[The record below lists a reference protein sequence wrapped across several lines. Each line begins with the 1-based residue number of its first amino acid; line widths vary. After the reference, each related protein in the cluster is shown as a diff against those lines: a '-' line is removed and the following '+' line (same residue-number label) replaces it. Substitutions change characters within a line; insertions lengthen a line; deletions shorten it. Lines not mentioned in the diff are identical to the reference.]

1 MTDQLDVGAPV
12 GDSAPVVEGQE
23 GQTGEPAAE
32 MPKVGE
38 GANRFAFLAKKE
50 AALVRQRQELKA
62 QMEALNSQKS
72 ELDKL
77 RQEIESVKGRRSSYK
92 TNPLAALEDA
102 GLSYKELTDY
112 ILNNEK
118 ITPEQKLAALEEK
131 FESKIEA
138 LERQREQERLMAEQ
152 RAEQERAAREAAT
165 IEQFKGEIS
174 NYIQSNKD
182 TFELTNLY
190 DSSDLVYDTVE
201 AYYEKTQKV
210 LSIPEACELVEKY
223 LEKQVEKSL
232 QTKKLSSRVPRPD
245 TQKAEPVQKSADP
258 SPRRSLN
265 NQTYTSSTP
274 TMVSPKVESD
284 RMARALAALDQ

>member
-1 MTDQLDVGAPV
+1 MTDQVEVTAPV
-12 GDSAPVVEGQE
+12 EESAAPAEGQ
-23 GQTGEPAAE
+23 GETVEAAPE
-32 MPKVGE
+32 VPKVGE

-77 RQEIESVKGRRSSYK
+77 RQEIESVKGRRSGYK
-92 TNPLAALEDA
+92 ANPLAALEDA

-131 FESKIEA
+131 FESKIQAMEKQRDE
-138 LERQREQERLMAEQ
+138 ERRLAHE

-165 IEQFKGEIS
+165 IAEFKNEIGS
-174 NYIQSNKD
+174 YVSKHKE
-182 TFELTNLY
+182 TYELTNLY

-201 AYYEKTQKV
+201 AYYEQSGKV

-232 QTKKLSSRVPRPD
+232 QTKKLASRLNKPQP
-245 TQKAEPVQKSADP
+245 AEPAPKSADP
-258 SPRRSLN
+258 STPRRSLN

-274 TMVSPKVESD
+274 TVVSPKVEND
-284 RMARALAALDQ
+284 RMARAMAALDQ